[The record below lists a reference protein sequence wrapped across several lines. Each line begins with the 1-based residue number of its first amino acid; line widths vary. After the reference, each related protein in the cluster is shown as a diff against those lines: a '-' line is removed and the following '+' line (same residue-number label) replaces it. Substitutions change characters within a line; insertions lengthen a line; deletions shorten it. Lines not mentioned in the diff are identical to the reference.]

1 MTTDLPCSLRIAR
14 VETVAQD
21 IVALTFEAADG
32 SALPAWEAG
41 AHIDIAVGNG
51 LVRQYSLTGSD
62 PAVYKLAILRE
73 GNGRGG
79 SIAAHGLKEGDL
91 IGASLPRNHF
101 ALESAPSYIFVAGG
115 IGITPI
121 IAMIAKAEAQ
131 GAAWTLAY
139 GGRTAASMAYAADL
153 VAQYGDKVTLYPQDE
168 TGHLPLAQIFAAKT
182 DGALVYC
189 CGPEPLL
196 AAVEAQAATWPRPED
211 LHLERFTAKE
221 VEAPAGGERAFDVVL
236 AQSGLTLH
244 VPADRTVLEV
254 LEEAG
259 IDVMVSCCSGTCG
272 TCETAVIEG
281 IPDHRDSVLTKAEQ
295 AAGKTMLVCVSRA
308 RSDRLVLDL

>member
-1 MTTDLPCSLRIAR
+1 MTTELPCRLRIAR

-21 IVALTFEAADG
+21 IVELTLAAADD
-32 SALPAWEAG
+32 SALPAWQAG
-41 AHIDIAVGNG
+41 AHIDIAVGEG
-51 LVRQYSLTGSD
+51 LVRQYSLTGTDS
-62 PAVYKLAILRE
+62 AAYKIAILRE
-73 GNGRGG
+73 ANGRGG
-79 SIAAHGLKEGDL
+79 SIAAHGLKAGDV

-101 ALESAPSYIFVAGG
+101 ALDAAPSYIFVAGG

-121 IAMIAKAEAQ
+121 VAMITAAESQ
-131 GAAWTLAY
+131 GASWTLAY
-139 GGRTAASMAYAADL
+139 GGRSAQSMAYAAEL
-153 VAQYGDKVTLYPQDE
+153 VAQYGDKVVLYPQDHV
-168 TGHLPLAQIFAAKT
+168 GHLPLAQIFAAKSADT
-182 DGALVYC
+182 LVYC

-221 VEAPAGGERAFDVVL
+221 IEVPADGERAFEVVL

-244 VPADRTVLEV
+244 VPVDRTVLEV

-272 TCETAVIEG
+272 TCETAVIDG

-308 RSDRLVLDL
+308 LSDRLTLDL